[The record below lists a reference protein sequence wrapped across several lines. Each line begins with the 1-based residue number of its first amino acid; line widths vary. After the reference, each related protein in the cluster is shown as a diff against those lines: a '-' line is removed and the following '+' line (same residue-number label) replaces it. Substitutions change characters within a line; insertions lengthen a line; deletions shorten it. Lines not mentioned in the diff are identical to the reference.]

1 LGPKHLLKQTKN
13 LNSSP
18 LYYQRLKALILTKK
32 KKKIVTLQNW
42 INSLMVIA
50 FQNKKNPGSSDS
62 QRNFPNMATILR
74 FLENII

>member
-1 LGPKHLLKQTKN
+1 
-13 LNSSP
+13 
-18 LYYQRLKALILTKK
+18 
-32 KKKIVTLQNW
+32 
-42 INSLMVIA
+42 MVIA